1 MRHPQWIILGG
12 SLLALF
18 ALLAFGNAAASARP
32 AAQLLFVTTTGDLRI
47 TGTHSHMRIS
57 VPARANLSWFTD
69 RPTRRAGTGTAAS
82 LAAGWTTNG
91 FARVPPNAALVTQ
104 RAGTSMQTI
113 VTLTQPLRRNGRVSF
128 AYRVLD
134 DGRMLGM
141 QTSGRPQLGRYR
153 GELFVDDAT
162 VPPCAVPVFGL
173 VDIDAGTSQNCVMP
187 EGTRFGIELSRPG
200 TAQIR
205 VCGANGPGSI
215 GIPSTDWRDPFGVT
229 SIDAPACPLAPD
241 APALSVLT
249 VQESCPWQ
257 FCTITPQSVAY
268 DAETDLVIT
277 TTYAPPAPTDPSS
290 ITLGN

>member
-1 MRHPQWIILGG
+1 MRRRRCIILVG
-12 SLLALF
+12 LLL
-18 ALLAFGNAAASARP
+18 ALLAFGSGAASARSTG
-32 AAQLLFVTTTGDLRI
+32 QLLFVTTSSDLRI
-47 TGTHSHMRIS
+47 TGTHGHMRIS
-57 VPARANLSWFTD
+57 VPAHATLSWFTD
-69 RPTRRAGTGTAAS
+69 RPARRAGTGTAAS

-104 RAGTSMQTI
+104 LAGTSMQTI
-113 VTLTQPLRRNGRVSF
+113 VTLSQPLRRHGRVSF

-162 VPPCAVPVFGL
+162 VPPCAIPVFGL
-173 VDIDAGTSQNCVMP
+173 ADIDAGTSQSCVMSA
-187 EGTRFGIELSRPG
+187 GTRFGIELSRPG
-200 TAQIR
+200 TAEIR
-205 VCGANGPGSI
+205 ICGANGPGSI

-229 SIDAPACPLAPD
+229 YIDAPACPLAPD

-257 FCTITPQSVAY
+257 FCTIKPQSVAY

-277 TTYAPPAPTDPSS
+277 TTYAPPALTDPSPF
-290 ITLGN
+290 TLGN